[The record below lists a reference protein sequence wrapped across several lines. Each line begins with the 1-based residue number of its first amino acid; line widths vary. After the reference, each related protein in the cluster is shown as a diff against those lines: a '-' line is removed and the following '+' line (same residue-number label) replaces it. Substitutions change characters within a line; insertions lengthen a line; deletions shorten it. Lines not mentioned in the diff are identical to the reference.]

1 MPYKID
7 KMKLGKKYDRR
18 RKLTPSDYQD
28 IKSLYKLGTLSQYE
42 IARKFNISRSM
53 VQVIVNPE
61 RKKQIKQRNKEHWRD
76 YYNTRNH
83 NKTVA
88 NYRKY
93 KDKLFK
99 ENKLI
104 EEKQKMKKMEEIKVG
119 TEVFFNIN
127 GKWKPLGRIE
137 SLTIKI

>member
-53 VQVIVNPE
+53 VQVIVNTE

-83 NKTVA
+83 NKAVD

-99 ENKLI
+99 ENKLV
-104 EEKQKMKKMEEIKVG
+104 EGE
-119 TEVFFNIN
+119 
-127 GKWKPLGRIE
+127 
-137 SLTIKI
+137 